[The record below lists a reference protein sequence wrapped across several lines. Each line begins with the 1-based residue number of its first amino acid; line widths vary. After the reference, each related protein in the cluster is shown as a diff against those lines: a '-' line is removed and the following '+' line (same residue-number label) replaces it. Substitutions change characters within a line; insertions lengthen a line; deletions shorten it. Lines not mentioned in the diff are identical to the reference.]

1 MGLKGGQDFDFHF
14 DNVKDSS
21 IYIDTIYN
29 PIETKTLKF
38 LKNNK
43 IKTFGGLDML
53 IYQGQKSFYLWHKI
67 NPEIDEKLVQ
77 LLNSKLQ

>member
-43 IKTFGGLDML
+43 IKTFGGLDMHL
-53 IYQGQKSFYLWHKI
+53 SRQKSFYLWQK
-67 NPEIDEKLVQ
+67 
-77 LLNSKLQ
+77 